1 MPEDFEVGERVEVAE
16 LRDDANEL
24 PPDVVGAQGTI
35 QWVTPGFAGERGY
48 VEVRLDDGRVFE
60 FQNKELRRV

>member
-1 MPEDFEVGERVEVAE
+1 MAEDFEVGERVEVTE
-16 LRDDANEL
+16 IRDSTDL
-24 PPDVVGAQGTI
+24 PDDLVGQKGVI

-48 VEVRLDDGRVFE
+48 VEVVLDDGRVFQ

>member
-1 MPEDFEVGERVEVAE
+1 MAEDFEVGERVEVAE
-16 LRDDANEL
+16 IRDTAEL
-24 PPDVVGAQGTI
+24 PDDVLGKQGVI

-48 VEVRLDDGRVFE
+48 VEVVLDDGRVFE

>member
-16 LRDDANEL
+16 LRDDADEL
-24 PPDVVGAQGTI
+24 PGDVVGAKGTI

-60 FQNKELRRV
+60 FQNKELRRI

>member
-1 MPEDFEVGERVEVAE
+1 MAEEFLVGERVEISE
-16 LRDDANEL
+16 IRDGSEL
-24 PPDVVGAQGTI
+24 PSDLVGAKGTI

-48 VEVRLDDGRVFE
+48 VEVQLDDGRVFQ

>member
-1 MPEDFEVGERVEVAE
+1 MAEEFEVGERVEVGE

-24 PPDVVGAQGTI
+24 PSDVLGKQGII

>member
-1 MPEDFEVGERVEVAE
+1 MPEDFEVGERVEIAE
-16 LRDDANEL
+16 LRDDADEL
-24 PPDVVGAQGTI
+24 PSDVLGKQGTI
-35 QWVTPGFAGERGY
+35 QWVTSGFAGERGY